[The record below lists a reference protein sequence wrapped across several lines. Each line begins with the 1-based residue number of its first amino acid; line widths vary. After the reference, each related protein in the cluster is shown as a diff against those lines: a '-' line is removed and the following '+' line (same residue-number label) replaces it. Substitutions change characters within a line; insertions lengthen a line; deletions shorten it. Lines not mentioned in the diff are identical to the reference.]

1 MAKKGPLNKAEKF
14 YIENN
19 PDMGNED
26 IANDLNRS
34 VQTVAKHREKF
45 TDDKPNVRNVGD
57 FMAKKEDRGVTIM
70 TETASSVAD
79 DNKKAKV
86 NASPK
91 RYAGAIHKI
100 KED

>member
-19 PDMGNED
+19 PDMDNEN

-34 VQTVAKHREKF
+34 VQIVAKHREKS
-45 TDDKPNVRNVGD
+45 DDKPNVRNVGD
-57 FMAKKEDRGVTIM
+57 LMAKKEDRGVTIM

-79 DNKKAKV
+79 DNKKIKT
-86 NASPK
+86 NTSPK